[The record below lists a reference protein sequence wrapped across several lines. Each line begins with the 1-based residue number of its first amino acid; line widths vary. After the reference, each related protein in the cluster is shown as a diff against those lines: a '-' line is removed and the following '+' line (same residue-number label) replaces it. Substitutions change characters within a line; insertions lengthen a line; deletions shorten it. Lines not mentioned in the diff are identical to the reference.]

1 MQVDSQ
7 YVVSSDKIPHALLM
21 EVQVS
26 GKNKPF
32 LQIRAGNNLYIANK
46 SQNDMSLQAN
56 APIAQFGKG
65 KFQMVKTG
73 SEDPVV
79 TSM

>member
-7 YVVSSDKIPHALLM
+7 YVVSSDKIPHALLL
-21 EVQVS
+21 EVKVS
-26 GKNKPF
+26 GKDSPF
-32 LQIRAGNNLYIANK
+32 LQIRAGNNLYLANK

-65 KFQMVKTG
+65 KFQMLKKAD
-73 SEDPVV
+73 EDPVV
-79 TSM
+79 TSR